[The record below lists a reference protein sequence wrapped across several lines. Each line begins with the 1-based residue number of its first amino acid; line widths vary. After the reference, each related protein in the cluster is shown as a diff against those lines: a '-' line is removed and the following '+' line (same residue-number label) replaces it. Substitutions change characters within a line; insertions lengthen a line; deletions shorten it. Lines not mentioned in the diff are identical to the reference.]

1 VQVNHFIW
9 QMMAHILL
17 VLHHASCLVTAQ
29 CQNTCL
35 TVLLLLLLLLLPA
48 ALLGRRSQAQHGE
61 VTLAETLAKSSKASS
76 ELAALRTENQS
87 LMQVR

>member
-1 VQVNHFIW
+1 
-9 QMMAHILL
+9 MLL
-17 VLHHASCLVTAQ
+17 VSQGASRLVAAQ

-35 TVLLLLLLLLLPA
+35 TVLLLLLPPVV
-48 ALLGRRSQAQHGE
+48 LGRRSQAQHGE
-61 VTLAETLAKSSKASS
+61 ATLAETLAKSSKASS